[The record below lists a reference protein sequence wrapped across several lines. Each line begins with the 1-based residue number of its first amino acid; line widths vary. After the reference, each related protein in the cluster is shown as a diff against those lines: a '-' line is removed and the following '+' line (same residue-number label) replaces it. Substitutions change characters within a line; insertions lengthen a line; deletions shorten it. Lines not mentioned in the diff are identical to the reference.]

1 MKVYMVSYG
10 WEDTDTLLFAN
21 EEDAKKWV
29 ELFDGFLEEKEVWG
43 NDAMNK
49 GFYYCIKA
57 SANFDFCITVGQ
69 NGKAQ
74 PRAFLMKNIC
84 PTTLKRKSILLKR
97 HLLIA

>member
-29 ELFDGFLEEKEVWG
+29 ELFDGFLEEKEVWD

-49 GFYYCIKA
+49 GFYYGI
-57 SANFDFCITVGQ
+57 
-69 NGKAQ
+69 
-74 PRAFLMKNIC
+74 
-84 PTTLKRKSILLKR
+84 
-97 HLLIA
+97 